1 MTDEINTTE
10 DLLRL
15 WHEDEE
21 FRAASRRE
29 LLTDELL
36 ELPEKFAENARQVD
50 SRLKSV
56 ETRLDGVETR
66 LERVEID
73 RSTTCEAVP
82 WRRKGS
88 HSPVPTPL

>member
-1 MTDEINTTE
+1 MADEISTTD

-15 WHEDEE
+15 WHENEE

-50 SRLKSV
+50 SRLES
-56 ETRLDGVETR
+56 VETR

-73 RSTTCEAVP
+73 VDDLRGSALE
-82 WRRKGS
+82 RKGS